1 MHLGQYCPK
10 HFQSI
15 SVLEKR
21 SHIFKHLVYGA
32 RFHDKVMMLCVVYCY
47 VELSPIML
55 ELSKHRN
62 QEYWDCQWP

>member
-1 MHLGQYCPK
+1 MQLGQYCPK
-10 HFQSI
+10 HFSQSI
-15 SVLEKR
+15 GLSGKALAY
-21 SHIFKHLVYGA
+21 FYGA

-62 QEYWDCQWP
+62 QEYWD